1 MFAERT
7 PCTHRR
13 RATAGLVACAV
24 VIGSAAPAVADPA
37 NPVPGNG
44 FFVVGPDIAPGL
56 YRTGGTASA
65 WTVWVNDIPTEDSMC
80 LWFTYST
87 PSPEKDQVVETNIS
101 VGPMYANINSSVK
114 SFESRN
120 CQPWERVT

>member
-1 MFAERT
+1 MFRGRT
-7 PCTHRR
+7 PITLRR

-24 VIGSAAPAVADPA
+24 AIATAAPVDAEPV

-80 LWFTYST
+80 LWFTYNT
-87 PSPEKDQVVETNIS
+87 PSPDKDQVVETNIS
-101 VGPMYANINSSVK
+101 VGPMYANINTSVK
-114 SFESRN
+114 AFESRN